1 MQFLFIL
8 TVFEFVFVFVL
19 VGKTIAIENGDV
31 STAPASYYFVTI
43 YYYFVA
49 LLFIKIQW
57 EYAFKLQ
64 VYWPNASLDTWFK
77 QY

>member
-49 LLFIKIQW
+49 LLFITIQ
-57 EYAFKLQ
+57 
-64 VYWPNASLDTWFK
+64 
-77 QY
+77 

>member
-8 TVFEFVFVFVL
+8 TVFEFVFVL

-49 LLFIKIQW
+49 LLFIKIQ
-57 EYAFKLQ
+57 
-64 VYWPNASLDTWFK
+64 
-77 QY
+77 